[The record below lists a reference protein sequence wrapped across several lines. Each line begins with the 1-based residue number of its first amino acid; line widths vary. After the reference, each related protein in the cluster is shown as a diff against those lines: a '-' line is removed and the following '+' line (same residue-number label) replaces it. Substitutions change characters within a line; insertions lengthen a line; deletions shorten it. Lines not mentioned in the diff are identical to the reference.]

1 MNYEKLL
8 HKSDMTYGSMRHPW
22 PAIGLVLEFTAMAY
36 QNDPIFVKLS
46 NHATFN
52 TLSFSEKL

>member
-52 TLSFSEKL
+52 QQYF